1 MEDDLQTIWLNDD
14 LCEARDFRDEN
25 EPFLND
31 DDIIITIICWNE
43 RIHDFHCRQQ
53 METRIHK
60 FHMKFLPLAV
70 VLVFI
75 YRVAICVVVLS
86 FDVHNTIWISCG

>member
-60 FHMKFLPLAV
+60 FHMKFLPLASRFSIYLSCRYLRTRTV
-70 VLVFI
+70 VW
-75 YRVAICVVVLS
+75 RA
-86 FDVHNTIWISCG
+86 